1 MSPLMSI
8 AILAVSFALA
18 LSISVVMSSRTEP

>member
-18 LSISVVMSSRTEP
+18 LSLSVVMSGHAER